1 MKEFWAG
8 YERERDQVIDT
19 DSLFTFTCPGVLE
32 EIVEQPA
39 ASSPIQRIRALRR
52 VKGRITRPHLTRI
65 NTSSLPPTI
74 PQAESTPRIVSTTS
88 RGSIDIPGVE
98 DLPPPLSDGQ
108 DGLPK
113 TDDDPL
119 ANLFPS
125 LVNLYLAES
134 TRPLPSPVPC
144 EAVPLAIPPPLSEA
158 SSRLPSSEAT
168 SIYSSDHYFSSTE
181 SLEDFATSTST
192 TPLTGL
198 RALGK
203 NSSRNKKQGRYGAEK
218 KLLGWVRA
226 IFKRGFGGLMS

>member
-8 YERERDQVIDT
+8 YECERDQVTDT
-19 DSLFTFTCPGVLE
+19 DPLFTFTGPGVLE
-32 EIVEQPA
+32 EIGEQPA
-39 ASSPIQRIRALRR
+39 ASPPIQRIRALRR

-65 NTSSLPPTI
+65 NTSGLPPTN
-74 PQAESTPRIVSTTS
+74 PQAGSTPRIASATS
-88 RGSIDIPGVE
+88 RGSIDIPEVE
-98 DLPPPLSDGQ
+98 DLPQPLSDGQ

-113 TDDDPL
+113 ADDDL
-119 ANLFPS
+119 LTNLFPS
-125 LVNLYLAES
+125 LANLYLTES
-134 TRPLPSPVPC
+134 IRPLPSPVPC

-192 TPLTGL
+192 TPLAGL
-198 RALGK
+198 RASGR
-203 NSSRNKKQGRYGAEK
+203 SSGRNKKQGRYGAEK